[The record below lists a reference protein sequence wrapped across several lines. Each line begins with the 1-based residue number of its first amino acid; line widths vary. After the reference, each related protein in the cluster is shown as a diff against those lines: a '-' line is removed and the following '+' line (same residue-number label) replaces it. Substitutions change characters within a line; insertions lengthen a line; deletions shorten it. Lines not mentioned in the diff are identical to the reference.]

1 MSNGIINLL
10 PIYKRVSMVT
20 EMKQSSTGQP
30 GPRGIHDIEPKFSV
44 SDKDAFSFRSL
55 RTIVPIKENG

>member
-30 GPRGIHDIEPKFSV
+30 GPGGIHDIEPKFSV
-44 SDKDAFSFRSL
+44 SHKDAFILDR
-55 RTIVPIKENG
+55 